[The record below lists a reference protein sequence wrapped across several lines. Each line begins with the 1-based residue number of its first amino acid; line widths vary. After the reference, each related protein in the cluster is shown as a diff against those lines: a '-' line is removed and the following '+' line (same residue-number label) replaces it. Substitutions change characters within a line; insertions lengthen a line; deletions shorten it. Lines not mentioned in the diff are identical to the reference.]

1 MIFLFRGAAYD
12 STKVRTNE
20 ILMIYLMGDVG
31 RLGVAV
37 AVAVSVWSAKFMELA
52 GYNRMLLKF
61 LFMGAASA

>member
-20 ILMIYLMGDVG
+20 ILMIYLLGDVG

-37 AVAVSVWSAKFMELA
+37 AVAVSVWSEKFMELVVYKNGA
-52 GYNRMLLKF
+52 DVF
-61 LFMGAASA
+61 LGAASA